1 MISVYDFCHS
11 CGVFLLLLQ
20 QAGDI
25 IDVLSMNASGVWK
38 GSVNGKTG
46 YFRFS
51 NVEVIPDQEGK
62 AIKKLERNS
71 RKARP
76 STVDELLARIGLKE
90 YTSVFVLNG

>member
-1 MISVYDFCHS
+1 MLWLC
-11 CGVFLLLLQ
+11 FLLLHQ

-51 NVEVIPDQEGK
+51 SVEVIPDQEGR